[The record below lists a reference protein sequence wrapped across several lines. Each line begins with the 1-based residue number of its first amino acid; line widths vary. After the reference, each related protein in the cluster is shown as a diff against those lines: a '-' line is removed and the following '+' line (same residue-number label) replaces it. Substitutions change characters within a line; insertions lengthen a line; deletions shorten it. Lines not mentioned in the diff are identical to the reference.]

1 MKGFPKTIGTG
12 QDLFNCLAMVQ
23 AGELA
28 AADLKNTI
36 EAIEAQKYIYCPIVS
51 ISEDRKAVTIN
62 YCHEVQTSQAVNTA
76 TAGCTISAVEHK
88 RVNTGT
94 QEDENETVPNQT
106 IVTLS
111 AALGAGETVLKI
123 PAPVSQYT
131 ALGITQEQ
139 INSIKVV
146 LDKYE

>member
-28 AADLKNTI
+28 AVDLKNAI
-36 EAIEAQKYIYCPIVS
+36 EAIEAQAYIPCPIGS
-51 ISEDRKAVTIN
+51 ISEDRKTVTIN
-62 YCHEVQTSQAVNTA
+62 YCPEAQASQAINTA
-76 TAGCTISAVEHK
+76 TSGCTVSAVEHK
-88 RVNTGT
+88 KVSGGTEDAGSETG
-94 QEDENETVPNQT
+94 PNQT

-111 AALGAGETVLKI
+111 TALGVGETVLKI
-123 PAPVSQYT
+123 PAPTSPYA

-139 INSIKVV
+139 IDSIKVV
-146 LDKYE
+146 LCHE

>member
-36 EAIEAQKYIYCPIVS
+36 EAIEARAYIPCPIGA
-51 ISEDRKAVTIN
+51 ISEDRKTVTIN
-62 YCHEVQTSQAVNTA
+62 YCPEAQAAQAVNTA
-76 TAGCTISAVEHK
+76 TAGCTISTVEHK
-88 RVNTGT
+88 KVSTGT
-94 QEDENETVPNQT
+94 EGTGSETGPNQT

-123 PAPVSQYT
+123 PAPTSPYT
-131 ALGITQEQ
+131 ALGITQKQ
-139 INSIKVV
+139 INSIMEV